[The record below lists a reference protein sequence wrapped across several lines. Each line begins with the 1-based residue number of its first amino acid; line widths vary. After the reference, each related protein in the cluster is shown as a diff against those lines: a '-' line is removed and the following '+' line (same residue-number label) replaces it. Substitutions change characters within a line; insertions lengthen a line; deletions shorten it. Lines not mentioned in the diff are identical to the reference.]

1 MNVPQAQSPM
11 FEHVLALEG
20 RTVLYIE
27 KMSLFRVVV
36 AEVRPSEDGQGFDCL
51 ATFVPTPGMVSKR
64 ATWRFG
70 AGWNYFHA
78 TPQKVNSTYG
88 GWRIYT
94 EAVVIDEALEILKDV
109 PEGRSYKSDLEWTPV
124 HGDSMVTS
132 TGSPGQIA
140 KRVHEFLRNH

>member
-51 ATFVPTPGMVSKR
+51 ATFVPTPGMVSSEQP
-64 ATWRFG
+64 G
-70 AGWNYFHA
+70 A
-78 TPQKVNSTYG
+78 S
-88 GWRIYT
+88 
-94 EAVVIDEALEILKDV
+94 V
-109 PEGRSYKSDLEWTPV
+109 PAGT
-124 HGDSMVTS
+124 TS
-132 TGSPGQIA
+132 TQ
-140 KRVHEFLRNH
+140 HLRR